1 MNNLPQI
8 NSTIGPI
15 NVGFALNLTP
25 EKMSKLTQGEKIQLL
40 RIIHSSGYLKPS
52 KYFDEDE

>member
-15 NVGFALNLTP
+15 NVGFALNLSP

-40 RIIHSSGYLKPS
+40 RMIHSGYLKLS
-52 KYFDEDE
+52 EDFNEDE